1 MESEILKELSESG
14 AESLSEAEAKKVLDE
29 YDIPVPAEVKVDYEK
44 GKDSKTYLSD
54 LKEKGLPEYPVF
66 LKVDS
71 RDIKSST
78 DANTLKRVKN
88 DAEAEK
94 AIEEIL
100 SNAKEYDEKAE
111 IQGIL
116 ASEDVSSDDAREIFL
131 GAIDDEQFGHVIS
144 LGFGGVNV
152 EVYEDVEFRVVP
164 LAESDVR
171 SMIHDLKGKK
181 RLEEFRGMKPVGI
194 ESLVEVTLKLSDL
207 VENNPEIKEMDLNP
221 LLATP
226 KECIVVDVLFRLSQ

>member
-1 MESEILKELSESG
+1 MKSEILKELSESG
-14 AESLSEAEAKKVLDE
+14 AEFLSEAEAKKVLDE
-29 YDIPVPAEVKVDYEK
+29 YEIPVPTEVKADYEK
-44 GKDSKTYLSD
+44 GKDSKNYLNE

-78 DANTLKRVKN
+78 DANTLKRVEN
-88 DAEAEK
+88 DVEAEK
-94 AIEEIL
+94 AIEDIL
-100 SNAKEYDEKAE
+100 SNAEEYDKKAE

-116 ASEDVSSDDAREIFL
+116 ASEDLSSGEAREIFL

-144 LGFGGVNV
+144 LGFGGVDV
-152 EVYEDVEFRVVP
+152 EIYEDVEFRVVP

-181 RLEEFRGMKPVGI
+181 RLEEFRGMKPVDI
-194 ESLVEVTLKLSDL
+194 DSLVEVTLKLSDL

-221 LLATP
+221 LIATP
-226 KECIVVDVLFRLSQ
+226 EGCTVVDALIRLSQ